1 MSQDFDAAFDG
12 ILKKKQRDEREQQ
25 RDAARDRI
33 ELGSTESGRT
43 IAQGATFKR
52 ESESGSAGFRELPV
66 HRGHAS
72 KAHHG
77 RKTVRKN
84 GVSWR

>member
-1 MSQDFDAAFDG
+1 MSHDFDAAFNR
-12 ILKKKQRDEREQQ
+12 ILKKKQRDKREQQ
-25 RDAARDRI
+25 PEAERDRI
-33 ELGSTESGRT
+33 DFGSTESGRT

-77 RKTVRKN
+77 RKTVRKS